1 MWWRKTIGIVPTLG
15 HGMVPTIFWSA
26 RAEGVQRTHT
36 KHLDPDGCL
45 VQQRYRTLR
54 MCGKGSG
61 RHKAEKTKNPGVA
74 GGGNFGKK
82 SCSGKSVFLTKA
94 FLWVPLQMWHGEIK
108 VGTFCSRKEPAG
120 AKRRQSANVLYHRK
134 VEAFT
139 TPRTR
144 ASCAIEEFSRST
156 LGRQGEVEVTPTK
169 VAPGSSTD
177 SISYRRKGGKR
188 M

>member
-1 MWWRKTIGIVPTLG
+1 MACVDRVLPMPRARMWWRKTIGIVPTLG

-94 FLWVPLQMWHGEIK
+94 FLWVPLASLCVKENTGINKEETLGFVP
-108 VGTFCSRKEPAG
+108 VGDARARGPGLCHLFEKNRK
-120 AKRRQSANVLYHRK
+120 RCLFSVLIVYLHRPDET
-134 VEAFT
+134 VF
-139 TPRTR
+139 P
-144 ASCAIEEFSRST
+144 FPSRS
-156 LGRQGEVEVTPTK
+156 
-169 VAPGSSTD
+169 
-177 SISYRRKGGKR
+177 
-188 M
+188 